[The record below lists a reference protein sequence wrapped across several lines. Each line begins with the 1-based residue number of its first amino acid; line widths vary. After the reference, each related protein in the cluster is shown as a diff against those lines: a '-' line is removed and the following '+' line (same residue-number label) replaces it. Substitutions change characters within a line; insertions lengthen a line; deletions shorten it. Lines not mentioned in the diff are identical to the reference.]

1 MDREKASV
9 RAEIV
14 MSMKEAGMR
23 QAELARRIG
32 CRRETLSRKMNG
44 APFTEDELISIK
56 RLFRW
61 DGIEG
66 RKR

>member
-1 MDREKASV
+1 MDREMASV

-14 MSMKEAGMR
+14 MSMKETGMR
-23 QAELARRIG
+23 RDELARRIG
-32 CRRETLSRKMNG
+32 IRRETLSKKMNG

-61 DGIEG
+61 DSIGG
-66 RKR
+66 RAR

>member
-1 MDREKASV
+1 MDREMASV

-14 MSMKEAGMR
+14 MSMKEAGMH
-23 QAELARRIG
+23 QGELARRIG

-44 APFTEDELISIK
+44 QPFTEDELISIK

-61 DGIEG
+61 KSIGG
-66 RKR
+66 RER